1 MRYSQTVSSNF
12 YESDRAV
19 SEYLLFHYGTAEEI
33 LPYPNGPRD
42 ALFYPERCVLNCLD
56 TGSLPAEARALDVG
70 CAVGRSTFELA
81 KHCTEVIG
89 IDFSQRFIDVATRLR
104 DQGGINYVYVE
115 EGEITRN
122 SVAVV
127 PTTIDRRRVSFEQG
141 DAQNLRDHLSDFD
154 VVFAANL
161 IDRLP
166 DPVRFL
172 KRLSGLVKPGGQ
184 LILTSPYT
192 WLTEYTPRDNWL
204 GGKVDAG
211 RSRKTL
217 DGLKSELGKDFDLQ
231 RTLDLPFLIREHV
244 RKFQWSVA
252 QGSVWRRK

>member
-172 KRLSGLVKPGGQ
+172 NRLSGLVKPGGQ

>member
-1 MRYSQTVSSNF
+1 MISNF

-33 LPYPNGPRD
+33 MPYPAGPRD
-42 ALFYPERCVLNCLD
+42 ALFYPVRCVENCLEQD
-56 TGSLPAEARALDVG
+56 KLPADARALDLG
-70 CAVGRSTFELA
+70 CAVGRSSFELA
-81 KHCTEVIG
+81 RHCKEVIG
-89 IDFSQRFIDVATRLR
+89 IDYSQRFVDVATRLR
-104 DQGGINYVYVE
+104 DQGGINYVFVE

-127 PTTIDRRRVSFEQG
+127 PTNIERRRVSFEQG

-161 IDRLP
+161 IDRLHEP
-166 DPVRFL
+166 MKFL
-172 KRLSGLVKPGGQ
+172 QRLPGLLKPGGQ

-192 WLTEYTPRDNWL
+192 WLSEYTPSENWI
-204 GGKVDAG
+204 GGKVEAG
-211 RSRKTL
+211 RPRKTL
-217 DGLKSELGKDFDLQ
+217 DGLKSALGNDFEFQ
-231 RTLDLPFLIREHV
+231 RSLDLPFLIREHV

-252 QGSVWRRK
+252 QGTVWRRK